1 MILIPAIDL
10 LDGRCVRL
18 VHGDFNEVT
27 YYDTEPEVIASRYL
41 EEGAH
46 WLHVVDLE
54 ASRDG
59 EAADTAALFKLLQ
72 SAGQSVQTGGGV
84 RSGGDIR
91 ARLDHG
97 ASRVVV
103 GSLSA
108 TEPERFLRWIREYG
122 VDRMVAAMDV
132 NVDKDGKPWPRTHGW
147 TRDAGADL
155 WTLLTGLV
163 DGGLKHLL
171 VTDIGRDG
179 ALKGPNVNLYQQILG
194 RFPDIELQASGGVSR
209 VEDLKTLRDAGAS
222 GTIVGKALLEGA
234 FGVSQALEALCEPS

>member
-18 VHGDFNEVT
+18 VHGDFNDVT
-27 YYDTEPEVIASRYL
+27 YYDTEPEVIAQKYL
-41 EEGAH
+41 DQGAQ

-59 EAADTAALFKLLQ
+59 EAADTAALFKLLH
-72 SAGQSVQTGGGV
+72 SADQSVQTGGGV

-108 TEPERFLRWIREYG
+108 QEPERFLRWVREYG
-122 VDRMVAAMDV
+122 EDRIVAALDV
-132 NVDKDGKPWPRTHGW
+132 AIDQEGTPWPRTHGW

-155 WTLLTGLV
+155 WSLLGGLV
-163 DGGLKHLL
+163 EGGLKHVL

-179 ALKGPNVNLYQQILG
+179 ALKGPNVELYREILE

-209 VEDLKTLRDAGAS
+209 VDDLKTLRDTGAAGA
-222 GTIVGKALLEGA
+222 IVGKALLEGA
-234 FGVSQALEALCEPS
+234 FGVGQALEALCEP

>member
-18 VHGDFNEVT
+18 VHGDFNDVT
-27 YYDTEPEVIASRYL
+27 YYDTEPEVIARKYL
-41 EEGAH
+41 DQGAH

-59 EAADTAALFKLLQ
+59 EAADTDALFKLLH
-72 SAGQSVQTGGGV
+72 SAEQSVQTGGGV

-91 ARLDHG
+91 ARLEHG

-103 GSLSA
+103 GSLGVTA
-108 TEPERFLRWIREYG
+108 PERFLRWLGEYG
-122 VDRMVAAMDV
+122 DDRIVAALDV
-132 NVDKDGKPWPRTHGW
+132 TIDGEGVPWPRTHGW
-147 TRDAGADL
+147 TREAQANL
-155 WTLLTGLV
+155 WTLLQDLV
-163 DGGLKHLL
+163 DGGLRHLL

-179 ALKGPNVNLYQQILG
+179 ALKGPNLGLYREILE

-209 VEDLKTLRDAGAS
+209 VDDLKALRNTGAA

-234 FGVSQALEALCEPS
+234 FSVSQALETLCEPG

>member
-27 YYDTEPEVIASRYL
+27 YYDSEPEALAEDYH
-41 EEGAH
+41 EQGAH

-72 SAGQSVQTGGGV
+72 SAEQSVQTGGGV

-97 ASRVVV
+97 ADRVVV

-108 TEPERFLRWIREYG
+108 QEPERFLRWVREFG
-122 VDRMVAAMDV
+122 DDRVVAAMDV
-132 NVDKDGKPWPRTHGW
+132 SIDRQGTPWPRTHGW
-147 TRDAGADL
+147 TREARADL
-155 WTLLTGLV
+155 WALLGHLV
-163 DGGLKHLL
+163 DGGLKHVL

-179 ALKGPNVNLYQQILG
+179 ALKGPNVDLYRDILA
-194 RFPDIELQASGGVSR
+194 RFPGIQLQASGGVSR
-209 VEDLKTLRDAGAS
+209 INDLKVLRDAGAA

-234 FGVSQALEALCEPS
+234 FSAGEALEALCESD